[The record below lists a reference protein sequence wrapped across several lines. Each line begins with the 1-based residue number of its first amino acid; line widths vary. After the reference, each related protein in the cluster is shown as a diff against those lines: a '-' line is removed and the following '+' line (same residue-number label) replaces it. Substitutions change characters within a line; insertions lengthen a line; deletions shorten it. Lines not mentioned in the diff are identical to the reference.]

1 MHAALFP
8 ISDRASQDEN
18 LVPWEIDGLN
28 FVTFFFKINV
38 VHNSRISK
46 CSTTK
51 WFEEAREKNIVAT
64 GNTRDMPTP
73 YQYLCPN
80 NEHGCKHKGHN
91 DQDVEKHFRSCKATS
106 AEAAVQKYSQKAF
119 PCTADGCTKSF
130 GTAAAKEKHY
140 TNCHSYTPKGCDKG
154 CDPSVIFPTQTSWKN
169 HIAAEHGGF
178 PKDLRC
184 SVPGCTS
191 TTPFNKAQNFTQH
204 LVKCH
209 GLKFPEARLPYV
221 PIWRPRFCPEPDCK
235 KTHVFQKPA
244 GLVNHMLKNHNR
256 VIDVSSNP

>member
-1 MHAALFP
+1 MWQSAQ
-8 ISDRASQDEN
+8 ISSSMRICILHSSPYQTET
-18 LVPWEIDGLN
+18 LRTRTLCLGKFDGLN
-28 FVTFFFKINV
+28 FVTFFSKINV
-38 VHNSRISK
+38 VRNSRISK

-91 DQDVEKHFRSCKATS
+91 DQEIEKHFRSCKVTS

-119 PCTADGCTKSF
+119 PCTTDGCTKSF

-140 TNCHSYTPKGCDKG
+140 TNCHSYTPKGCDKD

-184 SVPGCTS
+184 SVPGSTS

-209 GLKFPEARLPYV
+209 GLKSRKLDCRTYRFGGPVSVLSQIVRKHTYSRSLP
-221 PIWRPRFCPEPDCK
+221 
-235 KTHVFQKPA
+235 A
-244 GLVNHMLKNHNR
+244 
-256 VIDVSSNP
+256 SSITC